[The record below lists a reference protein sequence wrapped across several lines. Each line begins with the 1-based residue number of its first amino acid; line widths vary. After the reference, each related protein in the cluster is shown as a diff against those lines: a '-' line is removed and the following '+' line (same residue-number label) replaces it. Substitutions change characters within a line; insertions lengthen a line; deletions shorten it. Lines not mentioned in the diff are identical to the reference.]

1 MPTDDFVGI
10 ALEGLSPIDQKG
22 ASEESVQIADATL
35 YYGKRPHFGRSNRV
49 VVVQVKY
56 SIGKGATPFRAS
68 DAKKT
73 IEKFA
78 ATYLDFKC
86 RYGVQ
91 QVNKK
96 LNFELITNRKIAT
109 AFQEALRGIAN
120 GKAVKADAKS
130 QANQIKTASGL
141 SGKELSVFAKKIR
154 LTGMAGSLRENN
166 QLLAGVIV
174 NWSATHDVLARARLG
189 DLRYLLR
196 KKAGLEGE
204 GQNIIARVDVL
215 ECLGLSGS
223 DELLPCQSA
232 FPAVG
237 PIVPREQLAST
248 LLRIP
253 EATKPILVHAAG
265 GVGKTVFL
273 QSLAAAL
280 ASEHEV
286 LMFDCFGG
294 GGYRAPED
302 SRHLPKRGLLHIVN
316 SLACK
321 GYCDPLL
328 PSNDDAEALMRAFRN
343 RLTQVVEMLKQVRP
357 GAKLL
362 LFIDAIDNAADQAK
376 DKKQPSFPMLILESI
391 HHNGLIE
398 GVKLV
403 VSCRTH
409 RCDLSRGEIP
419 CEEIQLLPFTKDEAA
434 KYLQTRIT
442 PVTNSQIE
450 VAFAR
455 SGGNPRILEHLA
467 LSDRGLLE
475 PSELEKPIALDTLLA
490 ERIERALKE
499 AIRRGY
505 SKPNIDAFL
514 AGLAVLPPP
523 VPVAEYANAHGIDVA
538 AVESFAADLAPLL
551 EQTKHGLAFRDEPTE
566 TFVKDN
572 YAAKKATL
580 RKLANNL
587 FDNQKTSVYAA
598 SALPGLLTKLDDSA
612 TLFRLAFDDR
622 FPKAISTKIGQQHI
636 RHSRLTAAVSLAA
649 KKGEKGRLVQLLVE
663 LSSLAAVNQRGTAYI
678 VNNPDLVVASSDV
691 DATRRLFEIRTA
703 WAGTRHSR
711 LAIAHALG
719 GDIGEATRHAKSAEE
734 WMQHHSK
741 LDDNT
746 RRQRRGPELLD
757 KAAIALCIAAQS
769 RAKDAARYMGGYY
782 DWAAFEIAQHLF
794 GFLAQAVSMQTIPQS
809 CLDNVL
815 QAMSAEIGGI
825 AAAIGFLELDSR
837 VTGRLIE
844 KLASTCKKCKDLKI
858 RNDYQGELDH
868 HLQHS
873 LLKAA
878 AIAVAMK
885 RHTHAERIA
894 SAVPE
899 SRQDVY
905 AFPDHFSNRSVSLQ
919 LIRAATIAVSER
931 QDVSVGKVLPSGL
944 ALLSSRIATGLTDEA
959 FRNALKVELKNEV
972 EVQQKLPIEKRI
984 HAFDRQD
991 ELVYFIDKRL
1001 ESVLE
1006 ITRLLAEVLGCRSGK
1021 ADEKFLKI
1029 VDLWFANRTKQVG
1042 YEARQFNSFFDVV
1055 GRQIVSF
1062 IMWARKDLTL
1072 DSVKAALEKLF
1083 QASAPTNLIV
1093 GLVAALARRPAF
1105 QQLAGET
1112 AIKVKT
1118 LIEQED
1124 EVDGRAS
1131 MLADLARAILSASSE
1146 EAATYFRAGLEQMDA
1161 IGSGDYEFT
1170 NELLYFAS
1178 TIKGKEISI
1187 SDFHT
1192 LANICELNMGDSDRT
1207 SWGILGRAFART
1219 GGSRAF
1225 AKLARWND
1233 QGKAT
1238 FEYSLLPFLKALVED
1253 GKMEPT
1259 LATTLLHLGKP
1270 VELNDCGTPEF
1281 ASALKQKAPTNLKEL
1296 VTTLIDSFERNHP
1309 EAHFARTR
1317 QQLSEVAK
1325 EIFGDDFP
1333 EVKYLAER
1341 AAHYGR
1347 VIEEDN
1353 ERINYRS
1360 NFPTPKVKGKKK
1372 AEAKKRRVFL
1382 AISKKANPLD
1392 EQSLSV
1398 AVEGIDKLE
1407 RSYDLKREFFD
1418 RVRTRVPF
1426 GRQSEYLKLVA
1437 GIPNLD
1443 IYPKLQELTR
1453 CKELWGSSSAAL
1465 QPSFRETAARLV
1477 RLHASDLITHD
1488 HFSSYIVNQIA
1499 DLSGVP
1505 IAEIAITT
1513 AELFAETRPTL
1524 PAQIWLGL
1532 ASTINKE
1539 AAAGEAQ
1546 AALHRLLNS
1555 GAAKLASKAVDGPYK
1570 ANLYVGEGEET
1581 TCAHLIWQS
1590 LGSEWA
1596 GWRWRAAHTIR
1607 IAAQLGSWGVIE
1619 KLLGCWNSVTAGPYQ
1634 AGELKFYHFHAKL
1647 WTLIALAR
1655 VAIDHPKEVL
1665 KHKPFLKRVALGKD
1679 GAHVS
1684 QRHFAAL
1691 ALLQCANAQPS
1702 EFSKADIT
1710 NLKNVNASSFP
1721 PVKASQPWGNSYYQP
1736 RPATLPEPPDDF
1748 HLDYDFDKNEVTTIG
1763 NVFDKTHWEVGDAI
1777 TRWVRGFDTTVKG
1790 MYDHGGREE
1799 GRCDRYMSMNSE
1811 HHGYGQYLGWHGL
1824 YEAAGDFLKKFPTV
1838 ISEYD
1843 DDRWTSWFSNQTL
1856 SCSDGLWLSDGLDRP
1871 PIEIQSNLM
1880 ETDSSGVNLTS
1891 NKQKILSLLG
1901 IKNTNTDGLVVCGNW
1916 QSADNIEVKISS
1928 ALLPIEESETVAK
1941 RLAKM
1946 EPFHVSLP
1954 FFDEESP
1961 DPRTGRDEQKG
1972 VEWTLQPS
1980 ITSKLDQTDPWG
1992 SHSALAARLK
2002 SHSFSICLK

>member
-1 MPTDDFVGI
+1 MTTALKKTDYVRASRDGHEFHETWAARLALRLVMPTDGFVGI
-10 ALEGLSPIDQKG
+10 SLEGPSPIDQQG
-22 ASEESVQIADATL
+22 AADESVQIADATL
-35 YYGKRPHFGRSNRV
+35 YYGKRPQFDWSNRV
-49 VVVQVKY
+49 VVAQVKY
-56 SIGKGATPFRAS
+56 SVGKGSAPFRAS

-78 ATYLDFKC
+78 ATYLDFKS
-86 RYGVQ
+86 RFGVQ
-91 QVNKK
+91 DVNKK
-96 LNFELITNRKIAT
+96 LFFALITNRKIAT
-109 AFQEALRGIAN
+109 VLQQAVQAIAS
-120 GKAVKADAKS
+120 GKAPKGDAKN
-130 QANQIKTASGL
+130 QVKQIKAASGL
-141 SGKELSVFAKKIR
+141 SGKELSAFAKKIR
-154 LTGMAGSLRENN
+154 FTGMVGSLRENN

-189 DLRYLLR
+189 DLRHLLR
-196 KKAGLEGE
+196 QKAGLSGE
-204 GQNIIARVDVL
+204 GQNVITRVDVL
-215 ECLGLSGS
+215 ECLGLTGA
-223 DELLPCQSA
+223 DELQPCQSA

-237 PIVPREQLAST
+237 PIVPREQLEST
-248 LLRIP
+248 LLRILG
-253 EATKPILVHAAG
+253 AAKPILIHAEG

-273 QSLAAAL
+273 QSLAAGL
-280 ASEHEV
+280 SSEHEV
-286 LMFDCFGG
+286 LTFDCFGG

-302 SRHLPKRGLLHIVN
+302 SRHLPKRGLLHIMN

-357 GAKLL
+357 GAKLI

-376 DKKQPSFPMLILESI
+376 AKKQPSFPMLILESL
-391 HHNGLIE
+391 HHNGMIE

-403 VSCRTH
+403 VSCRSH
-409 RCDLSRGEIP
+409 RRELSRGEIP
-419 CEEIQLLPFTKDEAA
+419 CEEIELLPFTEDEAT
-434 KYLQTRIT
+434 KYLKARIT
-442 PVTNSQIE
+442 SISNSQMQ

-475 PSELEKPIALDTLLA
+475 PSELIKPIKLDTLLA
-490 ERIERALKE
+490 ERIACALEE
-499 AIRRGY
+499 ATSGGY
-505 SKPNIDAFL
+505 SKSNIEAFL

-523 VPVAEYANAHGIDVA
+523 VPVAEYANAHGIDVG

-551 EQTKHGLAFRDEPTE
+551 ERTKHGLTFRDEPTE

-572 YAAKKATL
+572 YAAKKTTL

-587 FDNQKTSVYAA
+587 FDSQRTSVYAA
-598 SALPGLLTKLDDSA
+598 SALPGLLTKLEDSA

-622 FPKAISTKIGQQHI
+622 FPKTISTTIGQQHI
-636 RHSRLTAAVSLAA
+636 RHNRLTAAVLLAA

-691 DATRRLFEIRTA
+691 DATRRLFETRTA

-711 LAIAHALG
+711 LAIAHALS
-719 GDIGEATRHAKSAEE
+719 GDIGEATRHAITAEE
-734 WMQHHSK
+734 WMQQYAK
-741 LDDNT
+741 LDKNM
-746 RRQRRGPELLD
+746 RPQRRGPELLD
-757 KAAIALCIAAQS
+757 KAALALCIAAQN
-769 RAKDAARYMGGYY
+769 RAKDAAKYIGGYY

-815 QAMSAEIGGI
+815 QAMSGEIGGI
-825 AAAIGFLELDSR
+825 AAAIGFLELDSPA
-837 VTGRLIE
+837 TGRLIE
-844 KLASTCKKCKDLKI
+844 KLASACKKCKDLKT

-885 RHTHAERIA
+885 RLKHAERIA

-905 AFPDHFSNRSVSLQ
+905 AFTDHFSNRSVSLQ
-919 LIRAATIAVSER
+919 LIRAATMAASKR
-931 QDVSVGKVLPSGL
+931 QDVSVGEVLPGGL

-959 FRNALKVELKNEV
+959 FRSTLKVELTKEV
-972 EVQQKLPIEKRI
+972 EVQKKLPIEKRI
-984 HAFDRQD
+984 HAFDREN
-991 ELVYFIDKRL
+991 ELVCFLDKRL
-1001 ESVLE
+1001 ESVLG
-1006 ITRLLAEVLGCRSGK
+1006 ITRLLAEVLNCPTGT

-1029 VDLWFANRTKQVG
+1029 VDFWFTSRTKQVG
-1042 YEARQFNSFFDVV
+1042 YEARQFNLFLDVV

-1062 IMWARKDLTL
+1062 IIWARKDLAPG
-1072 DSVKAALEKLF
+1072 SIKAALEKLF
-1083 QASAPTNLIV
+1083 QASAPTFLIV
-1093 GLVAALARRPAF
+1093 DIVAALAWRPAF

-1112 AIKVKT
+1112 ALKVKT

-1131 MLADLARAILSASSE
+1131 LLADLARAILPASSE
-1146 EAATYFRAGLEQMDA
+1146 EAAAYFRAGLEQMDA

-1178 TIKGKEISI
+1178 TFKGKEISI

-1192 LANICELNMGDSDRT
+1192 LANICELNMGDSDKMP
-1207 SWGILGRAFART
+1207 WGVLGRAFART
-1219 GGSRAF
+1219 AGKQAF

-1233 QGKAT
+1233 RGKAT
-1238 FEYSLLPFLKALVED
+1238 FDYSLLPFLKALIED
-1253 GKMEPT
+1253 GEMKPT
-1259 LATTLLHLGKP
+1259 LATALLHLAKP
-1270 VELNDCGTPEF
+1270 VELNECGTSEF
-1281 ASALKQKAPTNLKEL
+1281 AVALKQKAPRNLKEL
-1296 VTTLIDSFERNHP
+1296 LTTLIDSFERNHP
-1309 EAHFARTR
+1309 DAHFARAR

-1325 EIFGDDFP
+1325 EIFGADFP

-1341 AAHYGR
+1341 AVHYGN

-1360 NFPTPKVKGKKK
+1360 DRPNPNVKTLRK
-1372 AEAKKRRVFL
+1372 AQAKKRRTFL
-1382 AISKKANPLD
+1382 AITKKANPLD
-1392 EQSLSV
+1392 EQSLSE
-1398 AVEGIDKLE
+1398 AVEGIDSLE

-1418 RVRTRVPF
+1418 GVRTRVPF
-1426 GRQSEYLKLVA
+1426 GKQSEYLKLVA
-1437 GIPNLD
+1437 GTPNLD
-1443 IYPKLQELTR
+1443 IYPKLHELTR
-1453 CKELWGSSSAAL
+1453 CKELWGSSSATLSA
-1465 QPSFRETAARLV
+1465 SFHETAARLV

-1488 HFSSYIVNQIA
+1488 YFSSYIVKQIA
-1499 DLSGVP
+1499 DLSGAPVVDL
-1505 IAEIAITT
+1505 AITA
-1513 AELFAETRPTL
+1513 AEVFAETRPNL

-1539 AAAGEAQ
+1539 ATAGEGQ

-1555 GAAKLASKAVDGPYK
+1555 GAAKLSSKAVDGPYK
-1570 ANLYVGEGEET
+1570 ANLYVDEGEDAT
-1581 TCAHLIWQS
+1581 GAHLIWQS

-1596 GWRWRAAHTIR
+1596 GSRWRAAHTIR
-1607 IAAQLGSWGVIE
+1607 IAGKLGSWRVIE
-1619 KLLGCWNSVTAGPYQ
+1619 KLLGCWKSVAAGPYQ

-1665 KHKPFLKRVALGKD
+1665 KHKAFLKRIAFGKD
-1679 GAHVS
+1679 GAHVL
-1684 QRHFAAL
+1684 QRYFAAL
-1691 ALLQCANAQPS
+1691 ALLHCVNAEPS
-1702 EFSKADIT
+1702 EFSKAEIA
-1710 NLKNVNASSFP
+1710 NLKNVSASAFP
-1721 PVKASQPWGNSYYQP
+1721 PVKASQPWGNSFYQP
-1736 RPATLPEPPDDF
+1736 RPATLPEPTDDF
-1748 HLDYDFDKNEVTTIG
+1748 HLDHDFDKYEVTTVG
-1763 NVFDKTHWEVGDAI
+1763 NAFGKTHWEVGDGI
-1777 TRWVRGFDTTVKG
+1777 TRWVRGFDTSVKS

-1799 GRCDRYMSMNSE
+1799 GRRERYMPMNSE
-1811 HHGYGQYLGWHGL
+1811 HHGYGQYLRWHGL
-1824 YEAAGDFLKKFPTV
+1824 YEVAGDFLMKFPTV

-1843 DDRWTSWFSNQTL
+1843 DERWPSWFSNQTL

-1901 IKNTNTDGLVVCGNW
+1901 IKKTITDGLVVCGN
-1916 QSADNIEVKISS
+1916 
-1928 ALLPIEESETVAK
+1928 
-1941 RLAKM
+1941 
-1946 EPFHVSLP
+1946 
-1954 FFDEESP
+1954 
-1961 DPRTGRDEQKG
+1961 
-1972 VEWTLQPS
+1972 
-1980 ITSKLDQTDPWG
+1980 
-1992 SHSALAARLK
+1992 
-2002 SHSFSICLK
+2002 